1 MGSPLWKR
9 RARGDFIGSFDS
21 IGVISFYIV
30 PLYPAYLAGA
40 GLAGHVPV
48 NDDGEPLYFGCR

>member
-9 RARGDFIGSFDS
+9 GARGDFIGSFDS

-30 PLYPAYLAGA
+30 PLDPAHST

-48 NDDGEPLYFGCR
+48 SEYERRERIW